1 MCDDEKYVLDH
12 PQDCRSTRLPP
23 FYACRAAMAAVCVCG
38 PSSEGLALG
47 IHVVVRCI
55 AWVGYGC
62 VWCVVR
68 FSRCLVECKWRGP
81 ALPCVAAGGVSQLAV
96 VVEVVGEFTRKP
108 GSNPSKVSL
117 CKESC
122 CGMRR
127 SAGER
132 DGCVVRFVVLAGC
145 WGCRPAGLQ
154 GRAVLVTGRRVG
166 SLLAHRWVA
175 AEGVTQLAVGNQG
188 EGGRGRVW

>member
-1 MCDDEKYVLDH
+1 M
-12 PQDCRSTRLPP
+12 
-23 FYACRAAMAAVCVCG
+23 
-38 PSSEGLALG
+38 
-47 IHVVVRCI
+47 
-55 AWVGYGC
+55 
-62 VWCVVR
+62 
-68 FSRCLVECKWRGP
+68 
-81 ALPCVAAGGVSQLAV
+81 AAGGVSQLAV

-122 CGMRR
+122 CSMRR
-127 SAGER
+127 SAWER
-132 DGCVVRFVVLAGC
+132 DGGVERFVVLAGC

-154 GRAVLVTGRRVG
+154 GRAVLVISRRVG

-175 AEGVTQLAVGNQG
+175 AEGVAQLAVGIQG